1 MVNHRNASSP
11 GASRTP
17 VKPEILSL
25 LRRKRELRRRW
36 MSTRHPLD
44 KAEFN
49 AATNLLRKALF
60 EAKSDY
66 FVDKLRAIDPN
77 QNRGFAL
84 WKCTR
89 SLKRQPMRRFSLLRR
104 DGTWAR
110 SDLDIAEEFA
120 NDLCERFT
128 PFDLA
133 TDEEVLVTTTFSG
146 VNPGPIAHISPIIA
160 PEVVEQVKRLKPNK
174 APGHDALAGGLRRL
188 LCKSSLMNMSA
199 GRRDGTLLLTG
210 KKSQH
215 ATFSLNRG
223 NTTQISLNGTRIQHR
238 PEVKYLGIIID
249 RRLTW
254 KPHILRTC
262 ATVRAKC
269 KKLDW
274 LLRPRS
280 GLSLTAKVRLF
291 KAIISPTLTWGLNI
305 WGTACNSSIKKI
317 ESCQSKILRRIVGS
331 PWYVRD
337 VTIYR
342 DLANECKSAW
352 ASLRDSLRYHRS
364 KLAKSGSAG
373 GIALGQPRL
382 KKNLDWQFAEHMAF
396 LPVMSLER
404 RTKTSTTMFLDS
416 PVGSPDAY
424 SSPFPH
430 ATEENQMTASSE
442 PNWVPID
449 DDIAS
454 TSSAYSYQSR
464 ASKRSKVKEPAADD
478 EITGLLGQYLKN
490 KQSTRPI
497 FPFWDKLLSKLPEEI
512 ATATEVE
519 ITNFLFAKVQLH
531 GNQQ

>member
-89 SLKRQPMRRFSLLRR
+89 SLKRQPMRRFSMLRR
-104 DGTWAR
+104 DGTWPR

-146 VNPGPIAHISPIIA
+146 VNPGPIAHISPISV

-174 APGHDALAGGLRRL
+174 APGHDGL
-188 LCKSSLMNMSA
+188 
-199 GRRDGTLLLTG
+199 D
-210 KKSQH
+210 
-215 ATFSLNRG
+215 
-223 NTTQISLNGTRIQHR
+223 
-238 PEVKYLGIIID
+238 
-249 RRLTW
+249 
-254 KPHILRTC
+254 
-262 ATVRAKC
+262 VRAKC

-274 LLRPRS
+274 FLRPRS

-291 KAIISPTLTWGLNI
+291 KAIISPTLPWGLNI

-331 PWYVRD
+331 PWYQFF
-337 VTIYR
+337 
-342 DLANECKSAW
+342 
-352 ASLRDSLRYHRS
+352 
-364 KLAKSGSAG
+364 
-373 GIALGQPRL
+373 IA
-382 KKNLDWQFAEHMAF
+382 DMW
-396 LPVMSLER
+396 R
-404 RTKTSTTMFLDS
+404 RMEQHPGLQQQH
-416 PVGSPDAY
+416 PALL
-424 SSPFPH
+424 
-430 ATEENQMTASSE
+430 Q
-442 PNWVPID
+442 
-449 DDIAS
+449 
-454 TSSAYSYQSR
+454 QR
-464 ASKRSKVKEPAADD
+464 PAAPSAAAPVAAAPGDAA
-478 EITGLLGQYLKN
+478 
-490 KQSTRPI
+490 P
-497 FPFWDKLLSKLPEEI
+497 
-512 ATATEVE
+512 A
-519 ITNFLFAKVQLH
+519 
-531 GNQQ
+531 NQH

>member
-146 VNPGPIAHISPIIA
+146 VNSGPIAHISPISA

-174 APGHDALAGGLRRL
+174 APGHDGL
-188 LCKSSLMNMSA
+188 
-199 GRRDGTLLLTG
+199 D
-210 KKSQH
+210 
-215 ATFSLNRG
+215 
-223 NTTQISLNGTRIQHR
+223 
-238 PEVKYLGIIID
+238 EVKYLGIIID

-331 PWYVRD
+331 PWY
-337 VTIYR
+337 
-342 DLANECKSAW
+342 AFPEKEAGQE
-352 ASLRDSLRYHRS
+352 AHLR
-364 KLAKSGSAG
+364 
-373 GIALGQPRL
+373 
-382 KKNLDWQFAEHMAF
+382 
-396 LPVMSLER
+396 
-404 RTKTSTTMFLDS
+404 
-416 PVGSPDAY
+416 
-424 SSPFPH
+424 
-430 ATEENQMTASSE
+430 
-442 PNWVPID
+442 
-449 DDIAS
+449 
-454 TSSAYSYQSR
+454 
-464 ASKRSKVKEPAADD
+464 
-478 EITGLLGQYLKN
+478 
-490 KQSTRPI
+490 
-497 FPFWDKLLSKLPEEI
+497 
-512 ATATEVE
+512 
-519 ITNFLFAKVQLH
+519 
-531 GNQQ
+531 